1 MTFPYVRAHNP
12 PRAMNA
18 PRRAR
23 LFGGCVLLGPQ
34 RSAVH
39 QAVADI
45 RAKATELRES
55 FGAESA
61 ARTLEWAAT
70 RVESAILSEADRI
83 VYLPEAARISGYVEG
98 HLARL
103 VRRGQIP
110 DMRLPGSRGR
120 IKVRVADLP
129 TKPGRKHTPHADV
142 HDLASRL
149 FKRGKEA

>member
-1 MTFPYVRAHNP
+1 M
-12 PRAMNA
+12 
-18 PRRAR
+18 
-23 LFGGCVLLGPQ
+23 GPQ

-45 RAKATELRES
+45 RAKAKELRS
-55 FGAESA
+55 FGAEGPA
-61 ARTLEWAAT
+61 LALEQAAT
-70 RVESAILSEADRI
+70 KFEAALLSDADRV
-83 VYLPEAARISGYVEG
+83 VYLPETARISGYVEG

-103 VRRGQIP
+103 VRKGQIP

-129 TKPGRKHTPHADV
+129 TKPGRKHTPPADV

-149 FKRGKEA
+149 GIRG

>member
-1 MTFPYVRAHNP
+1 M
-12 PRAMNA
+12 
-18 PRRAR
+18 
-23 LFGGCVLLGPQ
+23 GGVSFLGTN
-34 RSAVH
+34 RSAIH

-55 FGAESA
+55 FGAEGP
-61 ARTLEWAAT
+61 ARALEWAAT
-70 RVESAILSEADRI
+70 KLETALISEADRI
-83 VYLPEAARISGYVEG
+83 VYLPEAARISGYCEG

-103 VRRGQIP
+103 VRKDQIP
-110 DMRLPGSRGR
+110 DMRPPASRGR

-129 TKPGRKHTPHADV
+129 TKAGHKHTPPADV

>member
-1 MTFPYVRAHNP
+1 M
-12 PRAMNA
+12 
-18 PRRAR
+18 
-23 LFGGCVLLGPQ
+23 GPQ

-39 QAVADI
+39 QAVAEI
-45 RAKATELRES
+45 RAQAKELRER
-55 FGAESA
+55 FRAESLA
-61 ARTLEWAAT
+61 STLEWAAT
-70 RVESAILSEADRI
+70 RVESAVLSEADRI

-103 VRRGQIP
+103 VRKGQIP

-129 TKPGRKHTPHADV
+129 TKPGRKHTPPADV

>member
-1 MTFPYVRAHNP
+1 M
-12 PRAMNA
+12 
-18 PRRAR
+18 
-23 LFGGCVLLGPQ
+23 GPQ
-34 RSAVH
+34 RSAVN
-39 QAVADI
+39 QAVAEI
-45 RAKATELRES
+45 RAQAKELRER
-55 FGAESA
+55 FRAESLA
-61 ARTLEWAAT
+61 CTLEWAAT

-103 VRRGQIP
+103 VRKGQIP

-129 TKPGRKHTPHADV
+129 TKPGRKHTPPADV

-149 FKRGKEA
+149 FNRGKEA

>member
-1 MTFPYVRAHNP
+1 M
-12 PRAMNA
+12 
-18 PRRAR
+18 
-23 LFGGCVLLGPQ
+23 GPQ

-45 RAKATELRES
+45 RAKATELRAS
-55 FGAESA
+55 FGAEGP
-61 ARTLEWAAT
+61 ARALEWAAT
-70 RVESAILSEADRI
+70 KIETTLLSEADRI
-83 VYLPEAARISGYVEG
+83 VYLPEAARISGYCEG

-103 VRRGQIP
+103 VRKGQIT
-110 DMRLPGSRGR
+110 DMRPSGSRGR

-129 TKPGRKHTPHADV
+129 TKAGHKHTPLADV

>member
-1 MTFPYVRAHNP
+1 M
-12 PRAMNA
+12 
-18 PRRAR
+18 
-23 LFGGCVLLGPQ
+23 GPQ
-34 RSAVH
+34 RSAVQ
-39 QAVADI
+39 QAVAEI
-45 RAKATELRES
+45 RAQAKELRER
-55 FGAESA
+55 FRAESLA
-61 ARTLEWAAT
+61 CTLEWAAT

-103 VRRGQIP
+103 VRKGQIP

-129 TKPGRKHTPHADV
+129 TKPGRKHTPPADV

>member
-1 MTFPYVRAHNP
+1 M
-12 PRAMNA
+12 
-18 PRRAR
+18 
-23 LFGGCVLLGPQ
+23 GPQ

-61 ARTLEWAAT
+61 ARALEWAAT

-110 DMRLPGSRGR
+110 AMRPPGSRGR
-120 IKVRVADLP
+120 ISVRVADLP
-129 TKPGRKHTPHADV
+129 TKAGHKHTPPADV

>member
-1 MTFPYVRAHNP
+1 
-12 PRAMNA
+12 
-18 PRRAR
+18 
-23 LFGGCVLLGPQ
+23 LGPQ
-34 RSAVH
+34 RSAVN
-39 QAVADI
+39 QAVAEI
-45 RAKATELRES
+45 RAQAKELRER
-55 FGAESA
+55 FRAESLA
-61 ARTLEWAAT
+61 CTLEWAAT

-103 VRRGQIP
+103 VRKGQIP

-129 TKPGRKHTPHADV
+129 TKPGRKHTPPADV

>member
-1 MTFPYVRAHNP
+1 M
-12 PRAMNA
+12 
-18 PRRAR
+18 
-23 LFGGCVLLGPQ
+23 GSQ

-45 RAKATELRES
+45 RAKATELRAS
-55 FGAESA
+55 FGAEGP
-61 ARTLEWAAT
+61 ARALEWAAT
-70 RVESAILSEADRI
+70 KIETTLLSEADRI

-110 DMRLPGSRGR
+110 DMRPPGSRGR

-129 TKPGRKHTPHADV
+129 TKPGRKHTPPADV

>member
-1 MTFPYVRAHNP
+1 
-12 PRAMNA
+12 
-18 PRRAR
+18 
-23 LFGGCVLLGPQ
+23 LGPQ

-39 QAVADI
+39 KAVAEI
-45 RAKATELRES
+45 RAQAKELRES
-55 FGAESA
+55 FRAESLA
-61 ARTLEWAAT
+61 CTLEWAAT

-83 VYLPEAARISGYVEG
+83 VYPPEAARISGYVEG

-103 VRRGQIP
+103 VRKGQIP

-129 TKPGRKHTPHADV
+129 TKPGRKHTPPADV